1 MSCGETAYFVSYETR
16 RVGELTPIS
25 YDWFCLFQFLRSFE
39 DLFTCLKLCWD
50 ILGRDIDVLHSIGI
64 CDVVM
69 SGASGLLFPR
79 WRCIVIGGVLNNE
92 EPRGLLVSHGSDSGW
107 HE

>member
-1 MSCGETAYFVSYETR
+1 MDIR
-16 RVGELTPIS
+16 NVG
-25 YDWFCLFQFLRSFE
+25 
-39 DLFTCLKLCWD
+39 
-50 ILGRDIDVLHSIGI
+50 
-64 CDVVM
+64 M